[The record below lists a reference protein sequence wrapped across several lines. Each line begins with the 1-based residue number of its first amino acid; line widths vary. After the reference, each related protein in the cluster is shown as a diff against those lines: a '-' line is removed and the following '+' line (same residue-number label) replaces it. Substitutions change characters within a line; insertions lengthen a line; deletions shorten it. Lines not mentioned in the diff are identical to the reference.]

1 MCNLSEGIVDRTEE
15 RVTKSVTRDVT
26 KKIILNLWK
35 MGNSIP
41 FIEEAS
47 GWSKKQILAVLPKDK
62 KRK

>member
-15 RVTKSVTRDVT
+15 RVTKSVT